1 MVGVEEKVMKWLLRT
16 VGLLLCVAGYE
27 LQRIA
32 YKRGFKPPRA
42 GRFSEWVGRR
52 WVASYRAY
60 EEVI

>member
-1 MVGVEEKVMKWLLRT
+1 MKWLLRT

-32 YKRGFKPPRA
+32 YKRGFKPRA

-60 EEVI
+60 EEVGE